1 MERPEGGP
9 RLCMDLSVSLV
20 DAVRALRGPS
30 LSHSTPRGMGAMLQ
44 YEQRDDGFDFL
55 PRHIS
60 GHVGSC

>member
-9 RLCMDLSVSLV
+9 RVCMDLSVSLV

-44 YEQRDDGFDFL
+44 YEQRDDGFDFFA
-55 PRHIS
+55 
-60 GHVGSC
+60 